1 MSWWALILIG
11 WAVAAAIQ
19 LVLYLIQLRTRDA
32 SAVDAGW
39 GFGLVCAGSLYA
51 ALGDGD
57 LSHRVLIAALSGFE
71 FGRVALVVIRR
82 FGHGEDSRYAE
93 LRARW
98 RSWNQEQTRFF
109 VFYQA
114 QALLV
119 PLLGIPFVA
128 AVENRHDGLEP
139 FEYAG
144 LAVWIAGAAF
154 ELVADAQLRRF
165 KAEHRGQTMR
175 SGLWRYSRHPNYFG
189 QFLTWIAFALIA
201 LAAPYGW
208 TGFFAPALI
217 LVRILFVT
225 GIPPSE
231 EQALKHRGDDYR
243 RYQRETSAFVP
254 LPPRRAG
261 F

>member
-1 MSWWALILIG
+1 MSWWALVLLG
-11 WAVAAAIQ
+11 WTLAAGIQ
-19 LVLYLIQLRTRDA
+19 LVLYLRQLRTKDA

-39 GFGLVCAGSLYA
+39 GVGLVCAGSLYA
-51 ALGDGD
+51 ALGDGE
-57 LSHRVLIAALSGFE
+57 LSHRVLIAVLSGLE
-71 FGRVALVVIRR
+71 FGRVAYVVVRR

-98 RSWNQEQTRFF
+98 RSWNQEQARFF

-128 AVENRHDGLEP
+128 VVENGHDGLEP
-139 FEYAG
+139 LEWAG
-144 LAVWIAGAAF
+144 VAVWLAGAAF
-154 ELVADAQLRRF
+154 ELIADAQLRRF
-165 KAEHRGQTMR
+165 KAEHHGRTMR

-189 QFLTWIAFALIA
+189 QFLTWIGFALIA
-201 LAAPYGW
+201 LAAPWGW

-217 LVRILFVT
+217 LVLIVFVT

-231 EQALKHRGDDYR
+231 EQAIKHRGDDYR
-243 RYQRETSAFVP
+243 RYQQETSPFLP
-254 LPPRRAG
+254 LPPRRSA
-261 F
+261 

>member
-1 MSWWALILIG
+1 MSWWALVLLG
-11 WAVAAAIQ
+11 WAVAAGLQ

-32 SAVDAGW
+32 TAVDAGW
-39 GFGLVCAGSLYA
+39 GAGLVCAGSLYA

-57 LSHRVLIAALSGFE
+57 LSHRVLIAVLSGFE
-71 FGRVALVVIRR
+71 FGRVALVVVRR
-82 FGHGEDSRYAE
+82 FGAGEDSRYAE

-98 RSWNQEQTRFF
+98 RARNAEQTRFF

-128 AVENRHDGLEP
+128 AVENRHPGLEP
-139 FEYAG
+139 VEWVG
-144 LAVWIAGAAF
+144 VAVWAAGAAF
-154 ELVADAQLRRF
+154 ELVADTQLRRF
-165 KAEHRGQTMR
+165 KSEHRGETMR

-189 QFLTWIAFALIA
+189 QWLTWIGFALIA

-208 TGFFAPALI
+208 AGLVAPALI
-217 LVRILFVT
+217 LVLILFVT

-231 EQALKHRGDDYR
+231 EQALKHRGEDYR
-243 RYQRETSAFVP
+243 RYQRETSLFVP
-254 LPPRRAG
+254 LPPRRAS
-261 F
+261 